1 MKIQILNN
9 EQIGFYDNSG
19 NLTSIIKPSGSNLV
33 INPISSDGNI
43 ELGQTN
49 TVNDVELGNLA
60 TPVNMTFL
68 GGGTITPN
76 GNTLYIGDSNAG
88 DNVVLSNVTI
98 GSSVIWSTGLSGSF
112 SGSHYGDFYGDGRG
126 LVGITATVE
135 PAGPVKSIQ
144 FNDDINNSGSG
155 NFTFDKSTNIV
166 ELTGSLNLSGSATA
180 DFFIGNGAGLT
191 GITSTFAPTGQD
203 KSLQFNKGGTE
214 ISGSDGILFDYDNNN
229 LNVKGYIS
237 ASLLTGSAT
246 LTGSFTGDLNG
257 DGTNIINV
265 VGNTTFTGNPEIVG
279 TLKATG
285 IDVTGSVILSG
296 SNDSE
301 IRIMDDTTEAG
312 LMLKNYGNGSRLG
325 LFTSRG
331 TAGGFNATGNGIH
344 WSNQIGGGQ
353 DVTINSRNGGYLKA
367 NGDTILT
374 WGNGGYIDSF
384 SGIGS
389 RTDVSTKYFNIYA
402 LHIDQIDDSG
412 GSVNLIRLKHKY
424 LEGHIKGKFILE
436 GCDAQLG
443 YDYGQPG
450 GDVYIHGG
458 KDFEFGNGEGNVILA
473 HTTSSEARGYVGIN
487 TDTPTSNL
495 HISGTVKFDS
505 DEIDFTNLPTSDPG
519 VAGRLFQ
526 TGSDAIGA
534 TAGFQVVIVS
544 QG

>member
-1 MKIQILNN
+1 MKFQISNN
-9 EQIGFYDNSG
+9 EQIGFYDNNG

-43 ELGQTN
+43 ELGQNN
-49 TVNDVELGNLA
+49 TVNDIELGNLS
-60 TPVNMTFL
+60 TPINMTFL

-76 GNTLYIGDSNAG
+76 GNSLYIGDPNAN
-88 DNVVLSNVTI
+88 DSVILSNVII
-98 GSSVIWSTGLSGSF
+98 GSSVTWSTGLSGSF

-135 PAGPVKSIQ
+135 PAGPLKSIQ
-144 FNDDINNSGSG
+144 FNDNINNSGSS
-155 NFTFDKSTNIV
+155 NFTFDKTTNNV
-166 ELTGSLNLSGSATA
+166 TLTGSLNISGSTTA
-180 DFFIGNGAGLT
+180 DFFFGNGAGIT

-214 ISGSDGILFDYDNNN
+214 ISGSDGILFDYNNNN

-257 DGTNIINV
+257 DGTNITNV
-265 VGNTTFTGNPEIVG
+265 VGNTTFTGNPEVVG

-285 IDVTGSVILSG
+285 IDVTGSVILTG

-301 IRIMDDTTEAG
+301 IRIMDNTTEAG
-312 LMLKNYGNGSRLG
+312 LMLKNYGYGSRLG

-344 WSNQIGGGQ
+344 WGNSLGGGQ
-353 DVTINSRNGGYLKA
+353 DVIINSRNGGYLQA
-367 NGDTILT
+367 NGSTILS
-374 WGNGGYIDSF
+374 WGTGGYIDGF

-389 RTDVSTKYFNIYA
+389 RSDVSTKSFNIYA
-402 LHIDQIDDSG
+402 LHIDQID
-412 GSVNLIRLKHKY
+412 GSDDLIRLKHKF

-436 GCDAQLG
+436 GCDAQN
-443 YDYGQPG
+443 YNYGQPG
-450 GDVYIHGG
+450 GDVYVHGG
-458 KDFEFGNGEGNVILA
+458 KDFFYNNGEGNVILA

-487 TDTPTSNL
+487 TDAPTSNL
-495 HISGTVKFDS
+495 HVSGTIKFDS
-505 DEIDFTNLPTSDPG
+505 NEVDFTNLPTTDPG

-534 TAGFQVVIVS
+534 TAGFQVVCIS